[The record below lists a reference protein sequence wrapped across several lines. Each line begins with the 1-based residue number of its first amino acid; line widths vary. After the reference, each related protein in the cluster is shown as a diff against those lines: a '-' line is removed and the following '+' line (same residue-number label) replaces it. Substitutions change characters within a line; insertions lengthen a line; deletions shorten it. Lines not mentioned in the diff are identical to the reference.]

1 MLGEVCWTH
10 PALPTGRAISAV
22 NWVDSVTTI
31 LGIWGTALETS
42 KPAGSDIRRRKKSL
56 PLLLAL
62 RKRRMASAQLYK
74 LHSLGAD
81 LSADQERDVVTLL
94 NRCDAAAGAEHRAEA
109 QRRPHRETPAG
120 RTQALR
126 SQPPSAAHP
135 GHPLVVGRERA
146 TCPALAPPR

>member
-1 MLGEVCWTH
+1 MDHVGRGVLDAPGPPDRQSDIRRELGSQRDDNPGH
-10 PALPTGRAISAV
+10 
-22 NWVDSVTTI
+22 
-31 LGIWGTALETS
+31 LGHGVGDRQ
-42 KPAGSDIRRRKKSL
+42 AGGQHIRRRKKSL

-109 QRRPHRETPAG
+109 QPA
-120 RTQALR
+120 A
-126 SQPPSAAHP
+126 S
-135 GHPLVVGRERA
+135 
-146 TCPALAPPR
+146 